1 MVSKPCRRGMQRC
14 KPKQQRSQLT
24 QQSAAAAQHAAAKH
38 RRPAHLPGNKAE
50 QHQQRSE
57 HNASAAEPE
66 GSDPEELQAGEVFPG
81 EGMHFPH
88 ATPTARA
95 LQLVHF
101 CFFSVFLMKRDTLPR
116 LLTKPHHQTCS
127 MCTAEVLKRLLVPVP
142 QP

>member
-1 MVSKPCRRGMQRC
+1 M
-14 KPKQQRSQLT
+14 
-24 QQSAAAAQHAAAKH
+24 
-38 RRPAHLPGNKAE
+38 HLPGNKAE

-101 CFFSVFLMKRDTLPR
+101 CFFFCLFNEKGYFTQATDKTTPPDVLHVHSWSFKEVARSSR
-116 LLTKPHHQTCS
+116 AALT
-127 MCTAEVLKRLLVPVP
+127 
-142 QP
+142 